1 METLDADLQRGAA
14 ASEEMLQERFQAEG
28 TPNCFINFV
37 DFVMS
42 EFLPAWADRS
52 VVAQAVEK
60 EFDLAEVKPIAPG
73 KRMRSTRSRASL
85 G

>member
-1 METLDADLQRGAA
+1 
-14 ASEEMLQERFQAEG
+14 
-28 TPNCFINFV
+28 
-37 DFVMS
+37 MS